1 MHKKSTEN
9 KHIQIVNNAMYYI
22 YQHIDTDINLD
33 ELALSFNI
41 SKVHFHKIFKEQM
54 RINIYETI
62 KSIRLNKASNLLLTN
77 RSSTITQIANM
88 CGYSSQTSFIRAFKQ
103 RFEQTPKEWRK
114 GGFKEYSKQ
123 IIDSSPIPFTE
134 DFVVGDIEP
143 KKKKKKINKVYY
155 KRQYGYLREEIQH
168 TWQKLQAWIY
178 TNNIKKYEL
187 IALYHDNPVIT
198 PHEKCFYIA
207 AVMPK
212 INYELP
218 NTNLPHFELKEM
230 LCAKFDIEGIHGD
243 ILRFIQW
250 VYQEWLPKSGF
261 ETTTNPAFTIF
272 KENHYLN
279 ETGRFEASFY
289 LPIQYS

>member
-1 MHKKSTEN
+1 VHKKLTEN
-9 KHIQIVNNAMYYI
+9 KHIQIVNNAMFYI

-33 ELALSFNI
+33 ELAHKFNI

-54 RINIYETI
+54 KINIYETI
-62 KSIRLNKASNLLLTN
+62 KSIRLHKASNLLLTN
-77 RSSTITQIANM
+77 RSSTITQVANM

-103 RFEQTPKEWRK
+103 RFHQTPKEWK
-114 GGFKEYSKQ
+114 QGGFKIYSKN
-123 IIDSSPIPFTE
+123 ILESSTIPFNSSIVIE
-134 DFVVGDIEP
+134 KIEP
-143 KKKKKKINKVYY
+143 KIVKQKLRTLYY
-155 KRQYGYLREEIQH
+155 IRQYGYKREQIQQ

-178 TNNIKKYEL
+178 TNNIKKYKL
-187 IALYHDNPVIT
+187 VALYHDNPVIT
-198 PHEKCFYIA
+198 PHDRCFYIA
-207 AVMPK
+207 AVMPEGK
-212 INYELP
+212 YDLP
-218 NTNLPHFELKEM
+218 NTNIPHFYLKEIM
-230 LCAKFDIEGIHGD
+230 CAVFDIKGIHGD

-279 ETGRFEASFY
+279 STGKFEASFY